1 MSVNMPN
8 VPQSPDLFT
17 TNPAFETS
25 GLTSSELMDMAIQ
38 RQPDI
43 RTMNHYLGSIT
54 EAIPRGDVLSEIADA
69 IMTMSKVIG
78 EIEALLDITY
88 LDSSLSPDLEEAH
101 NQVWS
106 EVVNVAKTEVSDVI
120 TISQK
125 AAPNYIS
132 YQEYLYAVEHQCR
145 GCRALVMEYDA
156 YVGKTALS
164 FYYDIKTF
172 VSYMHY
178 EMLRMNNVMLY
189 TIGDEYDDDTEKKVA
204 KEFYQWAKTCKE
216 YTKLFAREIFSG
228 PPELPQSEVDNVT
241 EIQAAQFEAFF
252 SIRINSYQSETKKL
266 LGLAKR
272 EMVDTCD
279 MYYDNFLSPAIKS
292 RSLVAYPLELS
303 LLSSSM
309 RTKSPNL
316 AKEVVI
322 AASSINGNL
331 ASLLADLRDKRI
343 NADKKIS
350 GILAM
355 IREKRR
361 YISYTRQLK
370 FVSGTKSER
379 YFIDI
384 PYDEYAV
391 YFEQSSVNNEKH
403 ETLNSSHK
411 YFTDLLEDNHPQYLL
426 RSGGVITGDIT
437 MSQGST
443 IGGLDL
449 ANHNHSAGDGSSV
462 IRASSINYS
471 QDRIDRQFLENFT
484 DPDNPVAISVEAYN
498 PSILTGGV
506 PVVDVIISARLDLE
520 STTQIDDERF
530 DILVEYVE
538 LED

>member
-1 MSVNMPN
+1 MPN

-54 EAIPRGDVLSEIADA
+54 EVIPRGDVLSEIADA

>member
-1 MSVNMPN
+1 MPN
-8 VPQSPDLFT
+8 VPQSPDLFN
-17 TNPAFETS
+17 TNPPFETS
-25 GLTSSELMDMAIQ
+25 GLSSSELMDMAIQ
-38 RQPDI
+38 KQPDL
-43 RTMNHYLGSIT
+43 RTMNHYLGSIAET
-54 EAIPRGDVLSEIADA
+54 IPKGDVLAEITNA
-69 IMTMSKVIG
+69 IIAMSKVIG
-78 EIEALLDITY
+78 EIESLLDITY

-101 NQVWS
+101 NQTWS
-106 EVVNVAKTEVSDVI
+106 EVVNAAKTEVSDI
-120 TISQK
+120 IKISQK

-172 VSYMHY
+172 ISYMHY

-303 LLSSSM
+303 LLSGSM

-343 NADKKIS
+343 NTDKKIS
-350 GILAM
+350 GMLAM

-370 FVSGTKSER
+370 FVSGTKYER
-379 YFIDI
+379 YFIDV

-391 YFEQSSVNNEKH
+391 YFEQASVNNEKH

-426 RSGGVITGDIT
+426 RSGGVITGDI
-437 MSQGST
+437 SIAEGST

-449 ANHNHSAGDGSSV
+449 ANHSHSATDGSSP
-462 IRASSINYS
+462 IRASSVDYL
-471 QDRIDRQFLENFT
+471 QDRIDKQYLENFT
-484 DPDNPVAISVEAYN
+484 DPDNPISVSIDSYN
-498 PSILTGGV
+498 PQILTGGV
-506 PVVDVIISARLDLE
+506 PVVDAIISISLDLE
-520 STTQIDDERF
+520 SITEIDNERF
-530 DILVEYVE
+530 NVVVQYVE

>member
-8 VPQSPDLFT
+8 VPQSPDLFN
-17 TNPAFETS
+17 TNPPFETS
-25 GLTSSELMDMAIQ
+25 GLSSSELMDMAIQ
-38 RQPDI
+38 KQPDL
-43 RTMNHYLGSIT
+43 RTMNHYLGSIAET
-54 EAIPRGDVLSEIADA
+54 IPKGDVLAEITNT
-69 IMTMSKVIG
+69 IMAMSKVIG
-78 EIEALLDITY
+78 EIESLLDITY

-101 NQVWS
+101 NQTWS
-106 EVVNVAKTEVSDVI
+106 EVVNAAKTEVSDI
-120 TISQK
+120 IKISQK

-172 VSYMHY
+172 ISYMHY

-303 LLSSSM
+303 LLSGSM

-343 NADKKIS
+343 NTDKKIS
-350 GILAM
+350 GMLAM

-370 FVSGTKSER
+370 FVSGTKYER
-379 YFIDI
+379 YFIDV

-391 YFEQSSVNNEKH
+391 YFEQASVNNEKH

-426 RSGGVITGDIT
+426 RSGGVITGDI
-437 MSQGST
+437 SIAEGST

-449 ANHNHSAGDGSSV
+449 ANHSHSAADGSSP
-462 IRASSINYS
+462 IRASSVDYL
-471 QDRIDRQFLENFT
+471 QDRIDKQYLENFT
-484 DPDNPVAISVEAYN
+484 DPDNPISVSIDSYN
-498 PSILTGGV
+498 PQILTGGV
-506 PVVDVIISARLDLE
+506 PDVDAIISVSLDLE
-520 STTQIDDERF
+520 SITEIDNERF
-530 DILVEYVE
+530 NVVVQYVE

>member
-8 VPQSPDLFT
+8 VPQSPDLFN
-17 TNPAFETS
+17 TNPPFETS
-25 GLTSSELMDMAIQ
+25 GLSSSELMDMAIQ
-38 RQPDI
+38 KQPDLRI
-43 RTMNHYLGSIT
+43 MNHYLGSIAET
-54 EAIPRGDVLSEIADA
+54 IPKGDVLAEITNT
-69 IMTMSKVIG
+69 IMAMSKVIG
-78 EIEALLDITY
+78 EIESLLDITY

-101 NQVWS
+101 NQTWS
-106 EVVNVAKTEVSDVI
+106 EVVNAAKTEVSDI
-120 TISQK
+120 IKISQK

-172 VSYMHY
+172 ISYMHY

-303 LLSSSM
+303 LLSGSM

-343 NADKKIS
+343 NTDKKIS
-350 GILAM
+350 GMLAM

-370 FVSGTKSER
+370 FVSGTKYER
-379 YFIDI
+379 YFIDV

-391 YFEQSSVNNEKH
+391 YFEQASVNNEKH

-426 RSGGVITGDIT
+426 RSGGVITGDI
-437 MSQGST
+437 SIAEGST

-449 ANHNHSAGDGSSV
+449 ANHSHSATDGSSP
-462 IRASSINYS
+462 IRASSVDYL
-471 QDRIDRQFLENFT
+471 QDRIDKQYLENFT
-484 DPDNPVAISVEAYN
+484 DPDNPISVSIDSYN
-498 PSILTGGV
+498 PQILTGGV
-506 PVVDVIISARLDLE
+506 PVVDAIISISLDLE
-520 STTQIDDERF
+520 SITEIDNERF
-530 DILVEYVE
+530 NVVVQYVE

>member
-54 EAIPRGDVLSEIADA
+54 EVIPRGDVLSEIADA
-69 IMTMSKVIG
+69 IMVMSKVIG

-189 TIGDEYDDDTEKKVA
+189 TIGNTTMIQRKRLQKNSTNGQKRV
-204 KEFYQWAKTCKE
+204 KNI
-216 YTKLFAREIFSG
+216 RNS
-228 PPELPQSEVDNVT
+228 LPVKSS
-241 EIQAAQFEAFF
+241 QAHL
-252 SIRINSYQSETKKL
+252 N
-266 LGLAKR
+266 
-272 EMVDTCD
+272 
-279 MYYDNFLSPAIKS
+279 
-292 RSLVAYPLELS
+292 
-303 LLSSSM
+303 
-309 RTKSPNL
+309 SPNPRWIMSL
-316 AKEVVI
+316 K
-322 AASSINGNL
+322 SKQPNL
-331 ASLLADLRDKRI
+331 KHFFR
-343 NADKKIS
+343 
-350 GILAM
+350 
-355 IREKRR
+355 
-361 YISYTRQLK
+361 
-370 FVSGTKSER
+370 SE
-379 YFIDI
+379 
-384 PYDEYAV
+384 
-391 YFEQSSVNNEKH
+391 
-403 ETLNSSHK
+403 
-411 YFTDLLEDNHPQYLL
+411 
-426 RSGGVITGDIT
+426 
-437 MSQGST
+437 
-443 IGGLDL
+443 
-449 ANHNHSAGDGSSV
+449 
-462 IRASSINYS
+462 
-471 QDRIDRQFLENFT
+471 
-484 DPDNPVAISVEAYN
+484 
-498 PSILTGGV
+498 
-506 PVVDVIISARLDLE
+506 
-520 STTQIDDERF
+520 
-530 DILVEYVE
+530 
-538 LED
+538 